1 MERAPKKIIDKQ
13 IGKETV
19 RFNDVNDVFEFIY
32 RNAMGSP
39 VIFESAPTNAQMK
52 ANSWGKVSGVNT
64 AIYIKF
70 SDGGAIKITGT
81 ELS

>member
-1 MERAPKKIIDKQ
+1 MERALKRVEDKQ
-13 IGKETV
+13 TQ
-19 RFNDVNDVFEFIY
+19 DVFDFIF
-32 RNAMGSP
+32 RNAFGLP
-39 VIFESAPTNAQMK
+39 VIFTSEPTASEMK

-64 AIYIKF
+64 ALYIKF